1 MLTVRASTILKRH
14 DCSENNKN
22 NNNKKNSN
30 FNLFLLLTLGII
42 TTDDK

>member
-1 MLTVRASTILKRH
+1 MLTVGVSTILKRH

-30 FNLFLLLTLGII
+30 FNLFLFLTLGII